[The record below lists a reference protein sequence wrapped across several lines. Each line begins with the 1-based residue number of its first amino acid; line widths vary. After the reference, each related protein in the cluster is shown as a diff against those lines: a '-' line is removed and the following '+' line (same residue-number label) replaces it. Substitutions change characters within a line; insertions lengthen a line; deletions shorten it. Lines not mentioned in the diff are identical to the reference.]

1 MIATPVI
8 KANQSNM
15 IPTEVQM
22 KLAIAQVLSLPF
34 VYNSPV
40 MVVDF
45 EVGNGNVIK
54 GRFKDASRP
63 RIFEFTIDDS
73 ISFKP
78 FTWKRIDSADTNPVA
93 WEEFSKGYTYR
104 YDAVKTTRKEKP
116 KCGNTSYNCGKA
128 CISLNKNCKSDPP
141 DKPSQEKIDKVKAMA
156 GGFKEA
162 QDDPT
167 KKQEDNK
174 LTPKPPDYE
183 NSDNSPNDLKPE
195 KTPKAKADKTPKQ
208 KAVKQKAVKQ
218 KTIKVQEVDDP
229 TKRQENN
236 KLTPKPAGKWDDA
249 ASRLGADQVLS
260 SGIAEADPSK
270 IQVDPKRFQYKII
283 GEQTKSG
290 EVGSLSGVKTW
301 DSNLGGILQVWQ
313 DPKDGGVYVVNGH
326 NRLALAKKLN
336 AESVTVKLIDAKSP
350 EEARAIGALTNIAE
364 GRGNA
369 LDAAKFFRDSGLT
382 KQDLEK
388 KGVPM
393 REKIAEDGLALASL
407 SDSLFNRVVQGQIPE
422 QRAVVIGSKIKDHR
436 QQQDLLELVEKEEKK
451 GKKIT
456 NDTIEELSDMVT
468 NAPTVTESQ
477 GGLFDLLGFSPE
489 SRSLAI
495 EKAQIQSAIKRQ
507 LQREKRLFSTVGK
520 SKAASDLA
528 KAGNKINVEE
538 SSEIADIAEKA
549 LGAFDQEKMLTGKV
563 STLLNQAAEKIAGN
577 PKGSAKIIKEV
588 YEQVLDELQKT
599 YRFGKKPSS

>member
-1 MIATPVI
+1 MVTTLNRQNPPSFDA
-8 KANQSNM
+8 A
-15 IPTEVQM
+15 PTEVQM
-22 KLAIAQVLSLPF
+22 KLGISQVLSMPF
-34 VYNSPV
+34 AYNSPV
-40 MVVDF
+40 IVLDF
-45 EVGNGNVIK
+45 EVGNKNIIK
-54 GRFKDASRP
+54 GRFKDAIRSRV
-63 RIFEFTIDDS
+63 FEFEIGDS
-73 ISFKP
+73 IAFKP
-78 FTWKRIDSADTNPVA
+78 FTWKRTDSLDVDPVA
-93 WEEFSKGYTYR
+93 WEDYSKGYCYR
-104 YDAVKTTRKEKP
+104 FDVAKTVRKEKP

-141 DKPSQEKIDKVKAMA
+141 DKPSQEKLDKVKAMA

-162 QDDPT
+162 QDDP
-167 KKQEDNK
+167 
-174 LTPKPPDYE
+174 
-183 NSDNSPNDLKPE
+183 
-195 KTPKAKADKTPKQ
+195 A
-208 KAVKQKAVKQ
+208 
-218 KTIKVQEVDDP
+218 
-229 TKRQENN
+229 KRQENN

-369 LDAAKFFRDSGLT
+369 QDAAKFFRDSGLT

-436 QQQDLLELVEKEEKK
+436 QQQDLLEVVEKEEKK

-468 NAPTVTESQ
+468 NAPTITESQ

-563 STLLNQAAEKIAGN
+563 STLLNQAAEKLAN
-577 PKGSAKIIKEV
+577 NQKGSAKIIKEV

>member
-1 MIATPVI
+1 MVTLNRRNLLRFDA
-8 KANQSNM
+8 A
-15 IPTEVQM
+15 PTEVQM
-22 KLAIAQVLSLPF
+22 KLGISQVLSLPF
-34 VYNSPV
+34 AYNAPV
-40 MVVDF
+40 IVLDF
-45 EVGNGNVIK
+45 EVGNKNIIK

-63 RIFEFTIDDS
+63 RVFEFEIGDS
-73 ISFKP
+73 VSFKP
-78 FTWKRIDSADTNPVA
+78 FTWKRTDSDVDPMA
-93 WEEFSKGYTYR
+93 WEDFSKGYTYR
-104 YDAVKTTRKEKP
+104 YDAVKTKRKEKP

-141 DKPSQEKIDKVKAMA
+141 DKPSQEKLDKVKAMA

-162 QDDPT
+162 QDDP
-167 KKQEDNK
+167 
-174 LTPKPPDYE
+174 
-183 NSDNSPNDLKPE
+183 
-195 KTPKAKADKTPKQ
+195 A
-208 KAVKQKAVKQ
+208 
-218 KTIKVQEVDDP
+218 
-229 TKRQENN
+229 KRQENN

-369 LDAAKFFRDSGLT
+369 QDAAKFFRDSGLT

-563 STLLNQAAEKIAGN
+563 STLLNQAAEKLAN
-577 PKGSAKIIKEV
+577 NQKGSAKIIKEV

>member
-1 MIATPVI
+1 MITTPVI

-167 KKQEDNK
+167 K
-174 LTPKPPDYE
+174 
-183 NSDNSPNDLKPE
+183 
-195 KTPKAKADKTPKQ
+195 
-208 KAVKQKAVKQ
+208 
-218 KTIKVQEVDDP
+218 
-229 TKRQENN
+229 RQENN

-336 AESVTVKLIDAKSP
+336 AESVTVRIIDAKSP

-369 LDAAKFFRDSGLT
+369 LDAAKFFRDSGST

>member
-1 MIATPVI
+1 MITTPVI
-8 KANQSNM
+8 KANQSNAA
-15 IPTEVQM
+15 PTEVQM

-34 VYNSPV
+34 AYNSPV
-40 MVVDF
+40 IVLDF

-54 GRFKDASRP
+54 GRFKDASRL
-63 RIFEFTIDDS
+63 RIFEFEIDDS
-73 ISFKP
+73 INFKP
-78 FTWKRIDSADTNPVA
+78 FTWKRIDSADIDPVV

-104 YDAVKTTRKEKP
+104 YDAVKTKRKEKP

-141 DKPSQEKIDKVKAMA
+141 DKPSQEKLDKVKAMA

-162 QDDPT
+162 QDDP
-167 KKQEDNK
+167 
-174 LTPKPPDYE
+174 
-183 NSDNSPNDLKPE
+183 
-195 KTPKAKADKTPKQ
+195 A
-208 KAVKQKAVKQ
+208 
-218 KTIKVQEVDDP
+218 
-229 TKRQENN
+229 KRQENN

-369 LDAAKFFRDSGLT
+369 QDAAKFFRDSGLT

-563 STLLNQAAEKIAGN
+563 STLLNQAAEKLAN
-577 PKGSAKIIKEV
+577 NQKGSAKIIKEV

>member
-1 MIATPVI
+1 MITTPVI

-22 KLAIAQVLSLPF
+22 KLAIAQILSLPF

-141 DKPSQEKIDKVKAMA
+141 DKPSQEEIDKVKAMA

-167 KKQEDNK
+167 K
-174 LTPKPPDYE
+174 
-183 NSDNSPNDLKPE
+183 
-195 KTPKAKADKTPKQ
+195 
-208 KAVKQKAVKQ
+208 
-218 KTIKVQEVDDP
+218 
-229 TKRQENN
+229 RQEKN

-249 ASRLGADQVLS
+249 ASRLGAGQVLS

-369 LDAAKFFRDSGLT
+369 QDAAKFFRDSGLT

-563 STLLNQAAEKIAGN
+563 STLLNQAAEKLAN
-577 PKGSAKIIKEV
+577 NQKGSAKIIKET

-599 YRFGKKPSS
+599 YRFGKNPSS

>member
-1 MIATPVI
+1 
-8 KANQSNM
+8 
-15 IPTEVQM
+15 
-22 KLAIAQVLSLPF
+22 
-34 VYNSPV
+34 

-167 KKQEDNK
+167 K
-174 LTPKPPDYE
+174 
-183 NSDNSPNDLKPE
+183 
-195 KTPKAKADKTPKQ
+195 
-208 KAVKQKAVKQ
+208 
-218 KTIKVQEVDDP
+218 
-229 TKRQENN
+229 RQEKN

-249 ASRLGADQVLS
+249 ASRLGAGQVLS

-369 LDAAKFFRDSGLT
+369 QDAAKFFRDSGLT

-563 STLLNQAAEKIAGN
+563 STLLNQAAEKLAN
-577 PKGSAKIIKEV
+577 NQKGSAKIIKET

-599 YRFGKKPSS
+599 YRFGKNPSS

>member
-1 MIATPVI
+1 MITTPVI

-167 KKQEDNK
+167 K
-174 LTPKPPDYE
+174 
-183 NSDNSPNDLKPE
+183 
-195 KTPKAKADKTPKQ
+195 
-208 KAVKQKAVKQ
+208 
-218 KTIKVQEVDDP
+218 
-229 TKRQENN
+229 RQEKN

-249 ASRLGADQVLS
+249 ASRLGAGQVLS

-350 EEARAIGALTNIAE
+350 KEARAIGALTNIAE

-369 LDAAKFFRDSGLT
+369 QDAAKFFRDSGLT

-563 STLLNQAAEKIAGN
+563 STLLNQAAEKLAN
-577 PKGSAKIIKEV
+577 NQKGSAKIIKET

-599 YRFGKKPSS
+599 YRFGKNPSS

>member
-1 MIATPVI
+1 MVTTLNRQNPPSFDA
-8 KANQSNM
+8 A
-15 IPTEVQM
+15 PTEVQM
-22 KLAIAQVLSLPF
+22 KLGISQVLSMPF
-34 VYNSPV
+34 AYNSPV
-40 MVVDF
+40 IVLDF
-45 EVGNGNVIK
+45 EVGNKNIIK
-54 GRFKDASRP
+54 GRFKDAIRSRV
-63 RIFEFTIDDS
+63 FEFEIGDS
-73 ISFKP
+73 ITFKP
-78 FTWKRIDSADTNPVA
+78 FTWKRTDSLDVDPVA
-93 WEEFSKGYTYR
+93 WEDYSKGYCYR
-104 YDAVKTTRKEKP
+104 FDVAKTVRKEKP

-128 CISLNKNCKSDPP
+128 CIGLNKNCKSDLP
-141 DKPSQEKIDKVKAMA
+141 DKPSQEKLDKVKAMA

-162 QDDPT
+162 QDDP
-167 KKQEDNK
+167 
-174 LTPKPPDYE
+174 
-183 NSDNSPNDLKPE
+183 
-195 KTPKAKADKTPKQ
+195 A
-208 KAVKQKAVKQ
+208 
-218 KTIKVQEVDDP
+218 
-229 TKRQENN
+229 KRQENN

-369 LDAAKFFRDSGLT
+369 QDAAKFFRDSGLT

-468 NAPTVTESQ
+468 NAPTITESQ

-563 STLLNQAAEKIAGN
+563 STLLNQAAEKLAN
-577 PKGSAKIIKEV
+577 NQKGSAKIIKEV

>member
-1 MIATPVI
+1 MVTLNRRNLLRFDA
-8 KANQSNM
+8 A
-15 IPTEVQM
+15 PTEVQM
-22 KLAIAQVLSLPF
+22 KLGISQVLSLPF
-34 VYNSPV
+34 AYNAPV
-40 MVVDF
+40 IVLDF
-45 EVGNGNVIK
+45 EVGNKNIIK

-63 RIFEFTIDDS
+63 RVFEFEIGDS
-73 ISFKP
+73 VSFKP
-78 FTWKRIDSADTNPVA
+78 FTWKRTDSDVDPMA

-167 KKQEDNK
+167 K
-174 LTPKPPDYE
+174 
-183 NSDNSPNDLKPE
+183 
-195 KTPKAKADKTPKQ
+195 
-208 KAVKQKAVKQ
+208 
-218 KTIKVQEVDDP
+218 
-229 TKRQENN
+229 RQEKN

-249 ASRLGADQVLS
+249 ASRLGAGQVLS

-369 LDAAKFFRDSGLT
+369 QDAAKFFRDSGLT

-563 STLLNQAAEKIAGN
+563 STLLNQAAEKLAN
-577 PKGSAKIIKEV
+577 NQKGSAKIIKEV

>member
-1 MIATPVI
+1 MIANPVI

-167 KKQEDNK
+167 K
-174 LTPKPPDYE
+174 
-183 NSDNSPNDLKPE
+183 
-195 KTPKAKADKTPKQ
+195 
-208 KAVKQKAVKQ
+208 
-218 KTIKVQEVDDP
+218 
-229 TKRQENN
+229 RQEKN

-249 ASRLGADQVLS
+249 ASRLGAGQVLS

-369 LDAAKFFRDSGLT
+369 QDAAKFFRDSGLT

-563 STLLNQAAEKIAGN
+563 STLLNQAAEKLAN
-577 PKGSAKIIKEV
+577 NQKGSAKIIKET

-599 YRFGKKPSS
+599 YRFGKNPSS

>member
-1 MIATPVI
+1 MVTTLNRQNLLRFDVA
-8 KANQSNM
+8 
-15 IPTEVQM
+15 PTEVQM
-22 KLAIAQVLSLPF
+22 KLGISQVLSMPF
-34 VYNSPV
+34 AYNSPV
-40 MVVDF
+40 IVLDF
-45 EVGNGNVIK
+45 EVGNKNIIK
-54 GRFKDASRP
+54 GRFKDAIRSRV
-63 RIFEFTIDDS
+63 FEFEIGDS
-73 ISFKP
+73 ITFKP
-78 FTWKRIDSADTNPVA
+78 FTWRRTDSDVDPMA
-93 WEEFSKGYTYR
+93 WEDFSKGYCYR
-104 YDAVKTTRKEKP
+104 FDAVKTVRKEKP

-128 CISLNKNCKSDPP
+128 CIGLNKNCKSDPP

-167 KKQEDNK
+167 K
-174 LTPKPPDYE
+174 
-183 NSDNSPNDLKPE
+183 
-195 KTPKAKADKTPKQ
+195 
-208 KAVKQKAVKQ
+208 
-218 KTIKVQEVDDP
+218 
-229 TKRQENN
+229 RQEKN

-249 ASRLGADQVLS
+249 ASRLGAGQVLS

-369 LDAAKFFRDSGLT
+369 QDAAKFFRDSGLT

-563 STLLNQAAEKIAGN
+563 STLLNQAAEKLAN
-577 PKGSAKIIKEV
+577 NQKGSAKIIKET

-599 YRFGKKPSS
+599 YRFGKNPSS

>member
-1 MIATPVI
+1 MITTPVI
-8 KANQSNM
+8 KANQSNAA
-15 IPTEVQM
+15 PTEVQM

-34 VYNSPV
+34 AYNSPV
-40 MVVDF
+40 IVLDF

-54 GRFKDASRP
+54 GRFKDASRL
-63 RIFEFTIDDS
+63 RIFEFEIDDF
-73 ISFKP
+73 INFKP
-78 FTWKRIDSADTNPVA
+78 FTWKRIDSADIDPVV

-104 YDAVKTTRKEKP
+104 YDAVKTKRKEKP

-141 DKPSQEKIDKVKAMA
+141 DKPSQEKLDKVKAMA

-162 QDDPT
+162 QDDP
-167 KKQEDNK
+167 
-174 LTPKPPDYE
+174 
-183 NSDNSPNDLKPE
+183 
-195 KTPKAKADKTPKQ
+195 A
-208 KAVKQKAVKQ
+208 
-218 KTIKVQEVDDP
+218 
-229 TKRQENN
+229 KRQENN

-369 LDAAKFFRDSGLT
+369 QDAAKFFRDSGLT

-563 STLLNQAAEKIAGN
+563 STLLNQAAEKLAN
-577 PKGSAKIIKEV
+577 NQKGSAKIIKEV

>member
-1 MIATPVI
+1 MIANPVI

-141 DKPSQEKIDKVKAMA
+141 DKPYQEKIDKVKAMA

-167 KKQEDNK
+167 K
-174 LTPKPPDYE
+174 
-183 NSDNSPNDLKPE
+183 
-195 KTPKAKADKTPKQ
+195 
-208 KAVKQKAVKQ
+208 
-218 KTIKVQEVDDP
+218 
-229 TKRQENN
+229 RQEKN

-249 ASRLGADQVLS
+249 ASRLGAGQVLS

-369 LDAAKFFRDSGLT
+369 QDAAKFFRDSGLT

-563 STLLNQAAEKIAGN
+563 STLLNQAAEKLAN
-577 PKGSAKIIKEV
+577 NQKGSAKIIKET

-599 YRFGKKPSS
+599 YRFGKNPSS

>member
-1 MIATPVI
+1 MITTPVI
-8 KANQSNM
+8 KANQSNAA
-15 IPTEVQM
+15 PTEVQM

-34 VYNSPV
+34 AYNSPV
-40 MVVDF
+40 IVLDF

-54 GRFKDASRP
+54 GRFKDASRL
-63 RIFEFTIDDS
+63 RIFEFEIDDS
-73 ISFKP
+73 INFKP
-78 FTWKRIDSADTNPVA
+78 FTWKRIDSADIDPVV

-104 YDAVKTTRKEKP
+104 YDAVKTKRKEKP

-141 DKPSQEKIDKVKAMA
+141 DKPSQEKLDKVKAMA

-162 QDDPT
+162 QDDP
-167 KKQEDNK
+167 
-174 LTPKPPDYE
+174 
-183 NSDNSPNDLKPE
+183 
-195 KTPKAKADKTPKQ
+195 A
-208 KAVKQKAVKQ
+208 
-218 KTIKVQEVDDP
+218 
-229 TKRQENN
+229 KRQENN

-369 LDAAKFFRDSGLT
+369 QDAAKFFRDSGLT

-495 EKAQIQSAIKRQ
+495 EKAQIQSTIKRQ

-563 STLLNQAAEKIAGN
+563 STLLNQAAEKLAN
-577 PKGSAKIIKEV
+577 NQKGSAKIIKEV

>member
-1 MIATPVI
+1 MVTTLNRQNPPSFDA
-8 KANQSNM
+8 A
-15 IPTEVQM
+15 PTEVQM
-22 KLAIAQVLSLPF
+22 KLGISQVLSMPF
-34 VYNSPV
+34 AYNSPV
-40 MVVDF
+40 IVLDF
-45 EVGNGNVIK
+45 EVGNKNIIK
-54 GRFKDASRP
+54 GRFKDAIRSRV
-63 RIFEFTIDDS
+63 FEFEIGDS
-73 ISFKP
+73 IAFKP
-78 FTWKRIDSADTNPVA
+78 FTWKRTDSLDVDPVA
-93 WEEFSKGYTYR
+93 WEDYSKGYCYR
-104 YDAVKTTRKEKP
+104 FDVAKTVRKEKP

-141 DKPSQEKIDKVKAMA
+141 DKPSQEKLDKVKAMA

-162 QDDPT
+162 QDDP
-167 KKQEDNK
+167 
-174 LTPKPPDYE
+174 
-183 NSDNSPNDLKPE
+183 
-195 KTPKAKADKTPKQ
+195 A
-208 KAVKQKAVKQ
+208 
-218 KTIKVQEVDDP
+218 
-229 TKRQENN
+229 KRQENN

-369 LDAAKFFRDSGLT
+369 QDAAKFFRDSGLT

-468 NAPTVTESQ
+468 NAPTITESQ

-563 STLLNQAAEKIAGN
+563 STLLNQAAEKLAN
-577 PKGSAKIIKEV
+577 NQKGSAKIIKEV

>member
-1 MIATPVI
+1 MITTPVI

-167 KKQEDNK
+167 K
-174 LTPKPPDYE
+174 
-183 NSDNSPNDLKPE
+183 
-195 KTPKAKADKTPKQ
+195 
-208 KAVKQKAVKQ
+208 
-218 KTIKVQEVDDP
+218 
-229 TKRQENN
+229 RQEKN

-249 ASRLGADQVLS
+249 ASRLGAGQVLS

-369 LDAAKFFRDSGLT
+369 QDAAKFFRDSGLT

-563 STLLNQAAEKIAGN
+563 STLLNQAAEKLAN
-577 PKGSAKIIKEV
+577 NQKGSAKIIKET

-599 YRFGKKPSS
+599 YRFGKNPSS